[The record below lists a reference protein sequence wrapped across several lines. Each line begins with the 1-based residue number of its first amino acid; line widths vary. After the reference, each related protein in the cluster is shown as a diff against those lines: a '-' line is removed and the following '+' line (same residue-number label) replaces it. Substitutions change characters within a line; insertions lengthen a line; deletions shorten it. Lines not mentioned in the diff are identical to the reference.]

1 MSSDSKNGSINTVSK
16 SLTWKVFI
24 RTISV
29 CKRLPLLTTILN
41 TVWFLNNYIH
51 HDLRLPFHQTASREC
66 FEFDN
71 NYRDCVSTFT
81 LPKRERWVQLW
92 DVVKSSILVRAAGW
106 AEELSA
112 LLLIV
117 SSVLAKSAGCD
128 SRPLSWYLLTTGLGI
143 LSSHLPY
150 HRLHHYHYLSLHS
163 HLNVF
168 AAGMRISTSV
178 SKKRCKLTTTD
189 CRLTSV
195 GSGCWLW
202 FVSFW

>member
-1 MSSDSKNGSINTVSK
+1 MV
-16 SLTWKVFI
+16 LTMIWG
-24 RTISV
+24 
-29 CKRLPLLTTILN
+29 CH
-41 TVWFLNNYIH
+41 WFHNWLQ
-51 HDLRLPFHQTASREC
+51 PFRQTASRVC
-66 FEFDN
+66 FEIQQ
-71 NYRDCVSTFT
+71 
-81 LPKRERWVQLW
+81 LQKRCLHLHASQTW
-92 DVVKSSILVRAAGW
+92 KVR
-106 AEELSA
+106 SA
-112 LLLIV
+112 LRCCEKLHSCTSCRTGCRTVGLGPLIV

-168 AAGMRISTSV
+168 AAGMRISASV

-189 CRLTSV
+189 CRLSSV
-195 GSGCWLW
+195 GSGCWLR